1 MTNAIPNTLEGELLR
16 RKCRKDYGTYVSV
29 ANKDNGFCMTKFHR
43 YLCDEIQE
51 FLDTP
56 TDKAMDILLLSVPP
70 RHGKSYTVT
79 ETLPSWYLG
88 KYPEREVIIAS
99 YEGTFAESFSRRNR
113 DKFNTFAPD
122 IFGVKPND
130 KVQGVALWETE
141 KGGRCR
147 AAGLKGGITGFGAEL
162 FIIDDPIKNREQALS
177 ETIIAKIHDEMGP
190 SVQSRIYPGGKLIV
204 IQTRWVEN
212 DVIGYIEKNWAEY
225 IWKTIN
231 LPCEC
236 EDPDSDPLGRS
247 LGDSLMG
254 EHLGDIGL
262 PAKIRNDNKWLKSK
276 KILVLAGD
284 GINVWNALYQGHPSA
299 LDGNLFKDS
308 WWQLYTRDEINYK
321 DFEFTVASVDASFKQ
336 TETSDMVAITLWG
349 LRKNHIYL
357 WKLINKRMGFVD
369 TCNKIKQLVTN
380 YAVDQL
386 LIEDKANGSAI
397 IDTFKYMDGMP
408 PIVGVNPQ
416 GGKYS
421 RAQAVSPH
429 IAAGIVH
436 IPTDFTDEEM
446 LDIEWDGK
454 EKNMSGHQ
462 IFIMQHS
469 KFPFMKH
476 DDIVD
481 SETQAISRLIKLITG
496 EEPLPMRRPMK
507 YVKWYPDMWA
517 DFEKMNAA
525 DQEKFI
531 LTYGAPLEWADY

>member
-212 DVIGYIEKNWAEY
+212 DIIGYIEKNWGEY

-254 EHLGDIGL
+254 EHLGDIDL

-276 KILVLAGD
+276 KLLVLAGD

-462 IFIMQHS
+462 IFITQHS

-496 EEPLPMRRPMK
+496 EEPLPMHRPMK

>member
-1 MTNAIPNTLEGELLR
+1 MVIPNTLDGELLR
-16 RKCRKDYGTYVSV
+16 RKCRKDYGSYVAV
-29 ANKDNGFCMTKFHR
+29 ANKDNGFYMTRFHR

-51 FLDTP
+51 FLETP

-88 KYPEREVIIAS
+88 KYPDREVIIAS

-113 DKFNTFAPD
+113 DKFATYAPD
-122 IFGVKPND
+122 IFGVNPND

-162 FIIDDPIKNREQALS
+162 FIIDDPIKNQEQAMS
-177 ETIIAKIHDEMGP
+177 ETVIAKIHDEMGP

-212 DVIGYIEKNWAEY
+212 DVIGYIEKNWEEY

-236 EDPDSDPLGRS
+236 EDPDNDPLGRQ
-247 LGDSLMG
+247 LGESLMG
-254 EHLGDIGL
+254 EHLGDIDL

-276 KILVLAGD
+276 KTLVLAGD

-299 LDGNLFKDS
+299 QDGNLFKDN
-308 WWQLYTRDEINYK
+308 WWQLYRRDEFEYK
-321 DFEFTVASVDASFKQ
+321 EFEFTVLSVDATFKQ

-349 LRKNHIYL
+349 LRRNHIYL
-357 WKLINKRMGFVD
+357 WKLVNKRMGFVD
-369 TCNKIKQLVTN
+369 TCNKIKQLIKECV
-380 YAVDQL
+380 VDQL
-386 LIEDKANGSAI
+386 LVEDKANGSAI
-397 IDTFKYMDGMP
+397 IDTFRYMPDMP

-421 RAQAVSPH
+421 RAQAVSPFV
-429 IAAGIVH
+429 ATGVVH
-436 IPTDFTDEEM
+436 IPIDFTAEEM
-446 LDIEWDGK
+446 KDIEWDGR
-454 EKNMSGHQ
+454 EKNLQGHQ
-462 IFIMQHS
+462 MFIMQHS
-469 KFPFMKH
+469 RFPFMKH
-476 DDIVD
+476 DDMVD
-481 SETQAISRLIKLITG
+481 SQTQAIARLIKLITG
-496 EEPLPMRRPMK
+496 EEPIPNRK
-507 YVKWYPDMWA
+507 AIKFVKWYPDMWE
-517 DFEKMNAA
+517 DFESMNAIE
-525 DQEKFI
+525 QERFI
-531 LTYGAPLEWADY
+531 ATYGAPLEWADY

>member
-1 MTNAIPNTLEGELLR
+1 MIPNTLDGELLR
-16 RKCRKDYGTYVSV
+16 RQCRKDYGSYVSF
-29 ANKDNGFCMTKFHR
+29 ANKDAGFYMTKFHR

-51 FLDTP
+51 FLETP

-88 KYPEREVIIAS
+88 KYPDREVIIAS

-113 DKFNTFAPD
+113 DKFNTYAVDVFN
-122 IFGVKPND
+122 VKPND

-141 KGGRCR
+141 RGGRCR

-162 FIIDDPIKNREQALS
+162 FIIDDPIKNQEQAMS

-212 DVIGYIEKNWAEY
+212 DVIGYIEKNWEEY

-236 EDPDSDPLGRS
+236 EDPENDPLGRS
-247 LGDSLMG
+247 LGESLMG
-254 EHLGDIGL
+254 EHLGDIDL

-276 KILVLAGD
+276 KVLVLAGD

-299 LDGNLFKDS
+299 QDGNLFKDN
-308 WWQLYTRDEINYK
+308 WWQLYRRDEFDYK
-321 DFEFTVASVDASFKQ
+321 EFEFTVMSVDATFKQ

-349 LRKNHIYL
+349 LRRNHIYL
-357 WKLINKRMGFVD
+357 WKLVNKRMGFVD
-369 TCNKIKQLVTN
+369 TCNKIKQLVKDCV
-380 YAVDQL
+380 VDQL
-386 LIEDKANGSAI
+386 LVEDKANGSAI
-397 IDTFKYMDGMP
+397 IDTFRYMENMP

-421 RAQAVSPH
+421 RAQAVSPF
-429 IAAGIVH
+429 IATGVVH
-436 IPTDFTDEEM
+436 IPTDFTEEEM
-446 LDIEWDGK
+446 RDIEWDGR
-454 EKNMSGHQ
+454 EKNLQGHHM
-462 IFIMQHS
+462 FIMQHS
-469 KFPFMKH
+469 RFPFMKH
-476 DDIVD
+476 DDMVD
-481 SETQAISRLIKLITG
+481 SETQAIARLIKLITG
-496 EEPLPMRRPMK
+496 EEPLPNRRVIK
-507 YVKWYPDMWA
+507 YVKWYPDMWE
-517 DFEKMNAA
+517 DYESMNAV

-531 LTYGAPLEWADY
+531 ATYGAPLEWADY